1 MRRSHRWRLLFQEQ
15 AARVKEE
22 EEQAR
27 LAAEEAEHAKEKEKA
42 AVHQEVWQAQYG
54 GKAVVLT
61 EFEEEKNM
69 NLHCYVCKQWGHT
82 KRDCP
87 NKRCNYCG
95 KL

>member
-1 MRRSHRWRLLFQEQ
+1 MRTQVE
-15 AARVKEE
+15 AKAKEE
-22 EEQAR
+22 EEAAAR
-27 LAAEEAEHAKEKEKA
+27 
-42 AVHQEVWQAQYG
+42 HQTAWQAQFG
-54 GKAVVLT
+54 HKDVEVSDKV
-61 EFEEEKNM
+61 EEEKNM